1 MVAPGAAQP
10 GEAIRAQEI
19 ASRSVRQEKP
29 PEPYHCKQQA
39 TTTDLRTLPDKCTPA
54 PWWGRLITSRRPA
67 GRLAT
72 ASVASAKGAKATAS
86 PATAATVAGLAALLL
101 LQACIPGPA
110 GQFMLCL
117 AMVLKGIQRAQRAP
131 FRLGGPLGL
140 WHWLG
145 LGPRHRVRGQGRA
158 SAAGPAGPG
167 DARSVARRPS
177 QAGLGPQA
185 PPKARL
191 IKPAQRAAV
200 AHDGS
205 AQPGAAQRAGRRRL
219 AQPTVSA
226 QRPPAEN
233 YYHACPSEPRG
244 HQIRTTVRKLPRSPV
259 LARRLPPS

>member
-39 TTTDLRTLPDKCTPA
+39 PTTTDLRTLSDKCTPA

-72 ASVASAKGAKATAS
+72 ASVASAKGAKATAG
-86 PATAATVAGLAALLL
+86 PATAAMVAGLAALLL

-158 SAAGPAGPG
+158 SAAGGAWGCPECCPEAVPSRLGPAGTAQSPSDQAG
-167 DARSVARRPS
+167 AARCRGARRLS
-177 QAGLGPQA
+177 ATGRSAAGGASA
-185 PPKARL
+185 P
-191 IKPAQRAAV
+191 RAANGECP
-200 AHDGS
+200 AS
-205 AQPGAAQRAGRRRL
+205 
-219 AQPTVSA
+219 
-226 QRPPAEN
+226 PPAEN
-233 YYHACPSEPRG
+233 YYHACPSEPRE